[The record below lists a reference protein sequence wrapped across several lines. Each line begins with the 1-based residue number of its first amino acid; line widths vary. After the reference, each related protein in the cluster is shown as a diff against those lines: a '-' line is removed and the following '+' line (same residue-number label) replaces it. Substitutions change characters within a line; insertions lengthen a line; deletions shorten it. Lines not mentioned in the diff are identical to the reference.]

1 MNKDVLDL
9 DDNNRIVG
17 MLKSYDIVIV
27 NKTKKSWRKF
37 IYFRFYILIFV
48 NTFFALLLSLGEIEQ
63 TVSIYS
69 NIKCSL
75 ILIVLAILLLSIM
88 FWLIS
93 SIKGLKIDSKRYFK
107 FIGLNFYSLSIFFIL
122 YNIFFYKYSLFVGD
136 KACICISCNLFL
148 TFYCEV

>member
-122 YNIFFYKYSLFVGD
+122 YNIFFYKYSLFVGYN
-136 KACICISCNLFL
+136 AWICILCNLFL

>member
-1 MNKDVLDL
+1 MP
-9 DDNNRIVG
+9 
-17 MLKSYDIVIV
+17 
-27 NKTKKSWRKF
+27 KKYIFYLGIF
-37 IYFRFYILIFV
+37 I
-48 NTFFALLLSLGEIEQ
+48 NTLFALLLSLGEINQ
-63 TVSIYS
+63 TVSIYN

-88 FWLIS
+88 FWPIS
-93 SIKGLKIDSKRYFK
+93 YIKDLKIDLKRYYK